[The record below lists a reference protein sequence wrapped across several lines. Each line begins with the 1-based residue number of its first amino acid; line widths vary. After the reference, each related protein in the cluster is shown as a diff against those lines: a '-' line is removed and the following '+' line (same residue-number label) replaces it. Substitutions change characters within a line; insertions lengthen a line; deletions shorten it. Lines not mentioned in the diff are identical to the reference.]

1 MQAKDLSIQLRAV
14 SIVFVISLSLTS
26 GWAADSETVLY
37 NFVNYNDGTH
47 PLAGLIMDAA
57 GNLYGTTYGG
67 SFGGGGTVFELWP
80 STGGGWTETVLYH
93 FDHGNSDGAFPS
105 AGLIMD
111 GAGNL
116 YGTTNNGG
124 FADIWGNGCY
134 CGTVFEL
141 SPIEGGGWRETKL
154 HSFGYGGDGAYPGYA
169 GVIMDAAGNLY
180 GVTGYGGIYG
190 YGIVFELSPRAG
202 GGWTETVLHS
212 FGNGDDGSWPQG
224 GLTVDSAG
232 NLYGTTFWGGIYRHC
247 TGGNGGCGTV
257 FELSPSPGG
266 GWTETV
272 VHSFN
277 GVDGWGPRS
286 TLILDADGNLY
297 GTTEAGGVNPCAGE
311 SAGCGTVFELSPS
324 PGGGWTETVLHTFG
338 HPATDGSQ
346 PWTGVTMDAAGN
358 LYGATL
364 DGGVYGYGTV
374 FEMSP
379 REGGG
384 WTETVLHSFNGT
396 DGLSP
401 YGLPITDQADNLYGT
416 TYGGGSS
423 TFCPGGC
430 GVVWEI
436 TP

>member
-1 MQAKDLSIQLRAV
+1 MQAKSFSIQLRAL
-14 SIVFVISLSLTS
+14 SIFFVIFLSLTC
-26 GWAADSETVLY
+26 GWAADSETVLF
-37 NFVNYNDGTH
+37 NFVSYDTGIH
-47 PLAGLIMDAA
+47 PIAGLIMDAA
-57 GNLYGTTYGG
+57 GNFYGTTGEL
-67 SFGGGGTVFELWP
+67 GGTTFELSP
-80 STGGGWTETVLYH
+80 SGGGGWTETVLYH
-93 FDHGNSDGAFPS
+93 FGSGDDAADPNS
-105 AGLIMD
+105 GLIMD

-116 YGTTNNGG
+116 YGTTKYGG
-124 FADIWGNGCY
+124 SFSFTGGCADG

-141 SPIEGGGWRETKL
+141 SPIEGGGWRETIL
-154 HSFGYGGDGAYPGYA
+154 HRFRNGSDGTYPDFA

-180 GVTGYGGIYG
+180 GTTSYGGVYG

-212 FGNGDDGSWPQG
+212 FGNGDDGSWPQA
-224 GLTVDSAG
+224 GLTIDSAG
-232 NLYGTTFWGGIYRHC
+232 NLYGTTFWGGIYRYC

-286 TLILDADGNLY
+286 ALILDAGGNLY
-297 GTTEAGGVNPCAGE
+297 GTTEVGGVHTCSYGP
-311 SAGCGTVFELSPS
+311 AGCGTVFEISPRV
-324 PGGGWTETVLHTFG
+324 GGGWTETVLHTFG
-338 HPATDGSQ
+338 HPTDGSH
-346 PWTGVTMDAAGN
+346 PWTGVTMDAGGN
-358 LYGATL
+358 LYGTTL
-364 DGGVYGYGTV
+364 DGGVYGYGSV

-379 REGGG
+379 REGGR
-384 WTETVLHSFNGT
+384 WSEAVLHSFNIT

-401 YGLPITDQADNLYGT
+401 YGVPIVDRAGNIYGT
-416 TYGGGSS
+416 TYVGGSGVI
-423 TFCPGGC
+423 CAGGC

>member
-1 MQAKDLSIQLRAV
+1 MQAKSFSIQLRAV
-14 SIVFVISLSLTS
+14 SIIFVVSLSLTC
-26 GWAADSETVLY
+26 GWAADRETVLY
-37 NFVNYNDGTH
+37 NFVSYDNGIH
-47 PLAGLIMDAA
+47 PVAGLIMDAA
-57 GNLYGTTYGG
+57 GNFYGTTVD
-67 SFGGGGTVFELWP
+67 GGGTVFELSP
-80 STGGGWTETVLYH
+80 SEGGGWTETVLYH
-93 FDHGNSDGAFPS
+93 FGEVLGDGTEPES
-105 AGLIMD
+105 GLIMD
-111 GAGNL
+111 GRGNL
-116 YGTTNNGG
+116 YGTTSVGG
-124 FADIWGNGCY
+124 TSISVHGCG

-141 SPIEGGGWRETKL
+141 SPTGSGGWRETVL
-154 HSFGYGGDGAYPGYA
+154 HSFHAGSDGSTPSFA

-180 GVTGYGGIYG
+180 GTTSYGGIYG

-212 FGNGDDGSWPQG
+212 FGNGDDGSWPQA
-224 GLTVDSAG
+224 GLTIDSAG
-232 NLYGTTFWGGIYRHC
+232 NLYGTTFWGGIYRRC

-257 FELSPSPGG
+257 FELSPSPGS

-286 TLILDADGNLY
+286 TLILDAGGNLF
-297 GTTEAGGVNPCAGE
+297 GTTEIGGVNPCASG

-338 HPATDGSQ
+338 HPATDGSH

-364 DGGVYGYGTV
+364 DGGIYGYGTV

-384 WTETVLHSFNGT
+384 WIETVLQNFNIT

-401 YGLPITDQADNLYGT
+401 YGLPVTDQAGNIYGT
-416 TYGGGSS
+416 TYDGGSGLL
-423 TFCPGGC
+423 CPGGC